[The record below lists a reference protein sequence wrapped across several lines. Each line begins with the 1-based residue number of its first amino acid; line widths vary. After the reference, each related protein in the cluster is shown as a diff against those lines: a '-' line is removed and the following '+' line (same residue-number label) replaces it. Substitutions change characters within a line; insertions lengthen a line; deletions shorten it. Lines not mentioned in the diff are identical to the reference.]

1 MAINTRSPFFIN
13 SSPLVAAT
21 YATCRIYIYT
31 GDKNQATPTTPNYT
45 IKKNISSPNLFATF
59 EVAELI
65 RDFIDVNFDGTYSPD
80 NQGAVWVKIIA
91 DTFNPAGAGFIPV
104 IEVNLPL
111 DSFSY
116 FEDPNFNV
124 DNTSAMISNN
134 IIYHLKGDVFR
145 MPVNTL
151 NNPTLTFTKNN
162 VTVATESYVSS
173 DLSDEQIKYARGNPI
188 GTVVNYQTR
197 VIDDG
202 GTFEDSVCLQS
213 FFDTVV
219 SANFDKIQITDD
231 NGTSFINV
239 KMIDECKYEP
249 KKITFINKFGALQDM
264 YFFKKSVE
272 KMTVKKETYKANIIT
287 NANTYS
293 IHNHVNKDFNIVGN
307 ESITLSS
314 GFLSEEYNEVFKQLL
329 LSEKVW
335 ITNYINGVEQV
346 LPLNIKTSNITY
358 KTSLN
363 DKLVEYTFDFDNSFD
378 TINNIR

>member
-1 MAINTRSPFFIN
+1 MAINTRSPYFTN
-13 SSPLVAAT
+13 SPSLGAAT

-45 IKKNISSPNLFATF
+45 IKKNISSPNTFATF

-65 RDFIDVNFDGTYSPD
+65 RDFIDVNFDGTYSSA
-80 NQGAVWVKIIA
+80 NQGAVWVLIIN
-91 DTFNPAGAGFIPV
+91 DTFNDTTSLESQERV
-104 IEVNLPL
+104 LSL

-116 FEDPNFNV
+116 FEDPNFNI

-145 MPVNTL
+145 IPVNTL
-151 NNPTLTFTKNN
+151 NNPTLTFTKEN
-162 VTVATESYVSS
+162 VTVATESYISS
-173 DLSDEQIKYARGNPI
+173 DLSDEQIKYANGAEFNI
-188 GTVVNYQTR
+188 
-197 VIDDG
+197 
-202 GTFEDSVCLQS
+202 
-213 FFDTVV
+213 FDYEAYV
-219 SANFDKIQITDD
+219 SANFAIFENSTCLQGLFNQFLASDFDKIQITDD
-231 NGTSFINV
+231 NGTSFVNV

-272 KMTVKKETYKANIIT
+272 KMTLKKETYKANTIT
-287 NANTYS
+287 SGNTYS
-293 IHNHVNKDFNIVGN
+293 IHNHVNRDFNIVGK

-314 GFLSEEYNEVFKQLL
+314 GFLTEEYNEVFKQLL

-335 ITNYINGVEQV
+335 VTNYINGVEQV

>member
-1 MAINTRSPFFIN
+1 MAINTRSPYFTD
-13 SSPLVAAT
+13 SPVLAAAT
-21 YATCRIYIYT
+21 YATCNIYIYT
-31 GDKNQATPTTPNYT
+31 GDKNTGAVNPPNYT
-45 IKKNISSPNLFATF
+45 IRKDITSPNTFATF

-65 RDFIDVNFDGTYSPD
+65 RDFIDVNFDGTYSSV
-80 NQGAVWVKIIA
+80 NQDAIWVLVVK
-91 DTFNPAGAGFIPV
+91 DTFNAATSAQNN
-104 IEVNLPL
+104 ERTLAL

-134 IIYHLKGDVFR
+134 IIYHLNGDGFTI
-145 MPVNTL
+145 PINTL

-162 VTVATESYVSS
+162 VVTATKIYTSS
-173 DLSDEQIKYARGNPI
+173 TLSDEQIKYATGNPL
-188 GTVVNYQTR
+188 GTTLAEYQAY
-197 VIDDG
+197 VLADG
-202 GTFEDSVCLQS
+202 GTFESSTCLQS
-213 FFDTVV
+213 FFDASFVPD
-219 SANFDKIQITDD
+219 FDKIQITDD
-231 NGTSFINV
+231 NGTSFITV
-239 KMIDECKYEP
+239 KIIDECKYEP

-272 KMTVKKETYKANIIT
+272 KMNIKKESYKSNIIT
-287 NANTYS
+287 SGNTYS
-293 IHNHVNKDFNIVGN
+293 INNHVNRDFNVVGK

-314 GFLSEEYNEVFKQLL
+314 GFLSEEYNEVFKQML

-363 DKLVEYTFDFDNSFD
+363 DKLVEYTFDFDNSYD

>member
-1 MAINTRSPFFIN
+1 MAINTRSPYFTN
-13 SSPLVAAT
+13 SPSLGAAT

-31 GDKNQATPTTPNYT
+31 GDKNQAAPTIPNYT
-45 IKKNISSPNLFATF
+45 IKKNISSPNTFATF

-65 RDFIDVNFDGTYSPD
+65 RDFIDVNFDGTYSSA
-80 NQGAVWVKIIA
+80 NQGAVWVLIIN
-91 DTFNPAGAGFIPV
+91 DTFNDTTSLESQERV
-104 IEVNLPL
+104 LSL

-116 FEDPNFNV
+116 FEDPNFNI

-145 MPVNTL
+145 IPINTL
-151 NNPTLTFTKNN
+151 NNPTLTFTKEN
-162 VTVATESYVSS
+162 VTVATESYISS
-173 DLSDEQIKYARGNPI
+173 DLSDEQIKYANGAEFNI
-188 GTVVNYQTR
+188 
-197 VIDDG
+197 
-202 GTFEDSVCLQS
+202 
-213 FFDTVV
+213 FDYETYV
-219 SANFDKIQITDD
+219 SANFAIFENSTCLQGFFNQFLASDFDKIQITDD
-231 NGTSFINV
+231 NGTSFVNV

-272 KMTVKKETYKANIIT
+272 KMTLKKETYKANT
-287 NANTYS
+287 VTSGNTYS
-293 IHNHVNKDFNIVGN
+293 IHNHVIRDFNIVGK

-314 GFLSEEYNEVFKQLL
+314 GFLTEEYNEVFKQLL

-335 ITNYINGVEQV
+335 VTNYINGVEQV

>member
-1 MAINTRSPFFIN
+1 MAINTRSPYFTD
-13 SSPLVAAT
+13 SPSLGAST

-31 GDKNQATPTTPNYT
+31 GDKNATPTIDPNYT
-45 IKKNISSPNLFATF
+45 IRKNITSPNTFATF

-65 RDFIDVNFDGTYSPD
+65 RDFIDVNFDGTYSSV
-80 NQGAVWVKIIA
+80 NQDAIWVLLVK
-91 DTFNPAGAGFIPV
+91 DTYNDATLLQNSERV
-104 IEVNLPL
+104 LSL

-134 IIYHLKGDVFR
+134 IIYHLNGDGFT

-162 VTVATESYVSS
+162 VVTATKTYTSS
-173 DLSDEQIKYARGNPI
+173 TLSDEQIKYATGNPV
-188 GTVVNYQTR
+188 GTLAEYEAYVLA
-197 VIDDG
+197 DG
-202 GTFEDSVCLQS
+202 GTFETSTCLES
-213 FFDTVV
+213 LLDVYGV
-219 SANFDKIQITDD
+219 PDFDKIQITDD

-249 KKITFINKFGALQDM
+249 KKITFINKFGALQNM
-264 YFFKKSVE
+264 YFFKKSVG
-272 KMTVKKETYKANIIT
+272 KMTLNKETYKSNIIT
-287 NANTYS
+287 SGNTYS
-293 IHNHVNKDFNIVGN
+293 INNHVNRDFNVVGK

-314 GFLSEEYNEVFKQLL
+314 GFLSEEYNEVFKQML

-335 ITNYINGVEQV
+335 ITNYINGVEQI

-363 DKLVEYTFDFDNSFD
+363 DKLVEYTFDFDNSYD